1 MINKLAKYTI
11 CLFIYLFFSPKLS
24 IHNALIEV
32 QILAEAQVQIQAET
46 FRWKQISYA
55 YNSGIKHAF
64 LRHKYRSHNALQ
76 PP

>member
-1 MINKLAKYTI
+1 MIHKLAKYTI

-46 FRWKQISYA
+46 FR
-55 YNSGIKHAF
+55 
-64 LRHKYRSHNALQ
+64 
-76 PP
+76 